1 MSDDD
6 LEAAYA
12 KMMTQLGKHEA
23 DLEDDDDLEAEYEKL
38 LAGDDEAPAPAP
50 KHKKKPAKGEGS
62 SMTKNM
68 MKIMQ
73 GQDLESDSDLE
84 DEYAK
89 LCDEVGAKPEKPKA
103 SEGAPKAKQQPA
115 KQEKPDVSISP
126 DFPAAKPKPE
136 AASPAEAPKAKPNP
150 EAASAK
156 AQPKPKEQ
164 EKPKQPPKQVV
175 YPEKPQ
181 PKKKKAPA
189 PPKRYI
195 DEPSTPSY
203 DALLE
208 NFGSTFYSFVVSKD
222 KRPEQLEQ
230 MQKLVPMVVAGPK
243 ALTGDVDLVKPDAR
257 APRYRTYAEF
267 TDKPVCTAM
276 NPSEVDGII
285 KSIKIQIEELK
296 RDCTQL
302 LKYRDKIGAKSV
314 ISYCQI
320 LQKSIPAIEAEPY
333 YVQDLA
339 IYHMPELNEGIAP
352 GVMKVWIR
360 KVTGLEY
367 KDPIALV
374 ISLPIAAQPVMYR
387 TKEAKPPEFEFS
399 FCTETPVIDLRD
411 KDILLK
417 IRQQQAGL
425 ALYSKGNKEPMTTAT
440 FFITKLLI
448 KKDLRLSVSIPDFPG
463 ATAIIDISMHRAIS
477 ANETRRVEKPIIVAP
492 SVAFK
497 PAPPQTK
504 APAKPGQAKPG
515 GSNIVT
521 SAAAAKGQLR
531 HMPASIPVIYVPTEE
546 EQKMFWGIQV
556 LQFWIQAS
564 KTCIDRAK
572 SAGVPVQKGV
582 DYMFKYFTAK
592 AEQLQVD
599 IEAGKLTEEGFM
611 TELKKA
617 IAREEKRV
625 PTLPQETQREH
636 MAYVSMMK
644 TDLASFAD
652 DE

>member
-6 LEAAYA
+6 LEAEYA
-12 KMMTQLGKHEA
+12 KMMQDLGNKGDDPDDE
-23 DLEDDDDLEAEYEKL
+23 DLEDEYERL
-38 LAGDDEAPAPAP
+38 LAEDNDVPKPAP
-50 KHKKKPAKGEGS
+50 KPKKKHAKGEGS

-84 DEYAK
+84 DEYAQ
-89 LCDEVGAKPEKPKA
+89 LCAEMDVKPKNPKA
-103 SEGAPKAKQQPA
+103 SEPSPKAKEQPA
-115 KQEKPDVSISP
+115 KQEKPEPSISP
-126 DFPAAKPKPE
+126 DFPAPKPKPE
-136 AASPAEAPKAKPNP
+136 PEAPKTQ
-150 EAASAK
+150 
-156 AQPKPKEQ
+156 AQPQPKQQ

-195 DEPSTPSY
+195 DEPSTPSF

-208 NFGSTFYSFVVSKD
+208 NFGSTFYSFVVSKE

-230 MQKLVPMVVAGPK
+230 MRKLVPMVVAGPK
-243 ALTGDVDLVKPDAR
+243 ALTGNVDLVKPDAR
-257 APRYRTYAEF
+257 APRYRTYSEF

-276 NPSEVDGII
+276 SPSEVEGIL
-285 KSIKIQIEELK
+285 KSIRIQIEELK
-296 RDCTQL
+296 SDCTLL
-302 LKYRDKIGAKSV
+302 LKYRDKIGAKAV
-314 ISYCQI
+314 VSYCQI

-339 IYHMPELNEGIAP
+339 IYHLPELNEGIKP
-352 GVMKVWIR
+352 GVMKVWVR
-360 KVTGLEY
+360 KISGLEY
-367 KDPIALV
+367 KDPITLA
-374 ISLPIAAQPVMYR
+374 IALPIAAQPVIYR

-417 IRQQQAGL
+417 IRQQQAGI
-425 ALYSKGNKEPMTTAT
+425 ALYSKGNKEPITTTT
-440 FFITKLLI
+440 FFITKLLL
-448 KKDLRLSVSIPDFPG
+448 KKDLRLSVALPDFPG
-463 ATAIIDISMHRAIS
+463 ASVIVDISMHRAIS

-497 PAPPQTK
+497 PAPPQKK
-504 APAKPGQAKPG
+504 APAKPAAGAAKP

-521 SAAAAKGQLR
+521 SAAAAKQQLR
-531 HMPASIPVIYVPTEE
+531 QMPVSIPVIYVPTEE
-546 EQKMFWGIQV
+546 EQNMFWGIQV
-556 LQFWIQAS
+556 LEFWIGAS
-564 KTCIDRAK
+564 RTCIDRAQK
-572 SAGVPVQKGV
+572 AGVPVQKGV

-599 IEAGKLTEEGFM
+599 IEAGKLTEEGFVA
-611 TELKKA
+611 ELKKA
-617 IAREEKRV
+617 IVREEKRI
-625 PTLPQETQREH
+625 PTLPQDTQKEH

-644 TDLASFAD
+644 RDLDSFND
-652 DE
+652 